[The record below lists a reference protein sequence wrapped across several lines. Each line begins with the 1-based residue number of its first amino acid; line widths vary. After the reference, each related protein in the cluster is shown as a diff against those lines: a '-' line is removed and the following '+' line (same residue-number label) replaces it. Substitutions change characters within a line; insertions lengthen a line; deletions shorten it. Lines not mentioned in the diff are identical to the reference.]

1 MVAIL
6 CPPKTCEWREPGG
19 LGAPEISRVLGG
31 RVSAVLFKK
40 GRRGYLHLGVFLRS
54 DQGDPFAAP
63 VGETNCALCDAVTS
77 LFGCLG
83 GVRALV
89 SDDVSKGVV
98 SVVGVKRGKGAGKV
112 DFPSVEPRVGAEPVQ
127 WPRMQLCVCDSLHD
141 LIRENGSSEDMG
153 GRPAHDD
160 LIRAKV
166 VSGGATDPVVKD
178 GFGVG
183 LPD

>member
-1 MVAIL
+1 M
-6 CPPKTCEWREPGG
+6 
-19 LGAPEISRVLGG
+19 
-31 RVSAVLFKK
+31 
-40 GRRGYLHLGVFLRS
+40 RS
-54 DQGDPFAAP
+54 DQCDPFAASL
-63 VGETNCALCDAVTS
+63 GEMTCSLGDAVTS
-77 LFGCLG
+77 LLGGLG

-98 SVVGVKRGKGAGKV
+98 PVVGVKRGKGAGKM

-127 WPRMQLCVCDSLHD
+127 RPRMQLCVRDSLHD
-141 LIRENGSSEDMG
+141 LIRENGSSKDVR
-153 GRPAHDD
+153 GRPAHND
-160 LIRAKV
+160 LIWSKV